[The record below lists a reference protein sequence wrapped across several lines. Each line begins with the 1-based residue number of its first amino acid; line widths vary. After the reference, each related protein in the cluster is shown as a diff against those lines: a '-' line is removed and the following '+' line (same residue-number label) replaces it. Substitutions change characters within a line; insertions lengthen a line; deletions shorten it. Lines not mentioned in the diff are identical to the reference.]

1 MYHFEGYFLGKDRLR
16 LYWQGWQPD
25 CPIKCIIW
33 FVHGLAD
40 HSGRYDVISNKL
52 ENKGYAV
59 YGFDRRGC
67 GKSEGPR
74 GHASSYETLID
85 DLRLFQGELEKM
97 HPDIPIILLGNSLG
111 GQLALAYSM
120 NYPQSIHA
128 CIALAPWLSLPFK
141 LPWWLENTAAML
153 NMVTSS
159 MTFDNRLNYEDLSR
173 DRDFIE
179 SFKNDPLIHRKISIG
194 LYLQCAKAAQRLL
207 KNPQVLQTP
216 TLLIHGTGDKITSHL
231 GSRQFAEAA
240 PPEFMSYVEIPEG
253 RHVLLQD
260 DCKAEV
266 WLALESWLAKIN
278 L

>member
-1 MYHFEGYFLGKDRLR
+1 M
-16 LYWQGWQPD
+16 P
-25 CPIKCIIW
+25 
-33 FVHGLAD
+33 
-40 HSGRYDVISNKL
+40 
-52 ENKGYAV
+52 
-59 YGFDRRGC
+59 
-67 GKSEGPR
+67 
-74 GHASSYETLID
+74 AS
-85 DLRLFQGELEKM
+85 
-97 HPDIPIILLGNSLG
+97 
-111 GQLALAYSM
+111 
-120 NYPQSIHA
+120 
-128 CIALAPWLSLPFK
+128 PWLSLPFK

-266 WLALESWLAKIN
+266 WLALESWLARIN